1 MENKIICSIG
11 IDHYDIV
18 HYLAST
24 GVALGKRVLVVDL
37 SGDGGVTA
45 TVPNAAF
52 TGGAAEYLGVDF
64 SNSAEFLAGH
74 AKDYDYVFTYF
85 DMSTQVIPSWAEEVY
100 VFTDCQKH
108 HLNALSKIRLKEKQY
123 RKLVIRGSIDSK
135 DYRQYALAVL
145 KNFNFDEKEVVEIPF
160 SEHDLNAMLA
170 IQYNGDYHYLGI
182 SSKIKDLIYKFYEVD
197 FDEKEITKAIK
208 SLVKRKGGIA

>member
-11 IDHYDIV
+11 VDHYDIV

-52 TGGAAEYLGVDF
+52 TGGAVEYLGVDF

-170 IQYNGDYHYLGI
+170 I
-182 SSKIKDLIYKFYEVD
+182 
-197 FDEKEITKAIK
+197 
-208 SLVKRKGGIA
+208 